1 MPHEEAYSIN
11 QIYSINKNFLTQD
24 PQLWQFIPFSPSLSL
39 QQKQDSFSLDNVIK
53 LLDKNNDGSISFDEF
68 VMLIK
73 KITGQ

>member
-1 MPHEEAYSIN
+1 SNIIPSKEEKRGMKGTLSCGN
-11 QIYSINKNFLTQD
+11 SLHSF
-24 PQLWQFIPFSPSLSL
+24 FSPLL
-39 QQKQDSFSLDNVIK
+39 QKQDTFSLDNVIK